1 MKKLST
7 LFTLLLFSVLS
18 MTAQTWNFATLSND
32 DKTNLNAD
40 AANWTHESAI

>member
-32 DKTNLNAD
+32 DKTDSCRQQETLD
-40 AANWTHESAI
+40 DDK